1 MTALIL
7 ILGLAASALL
17 GFVNFLLII
26 NMSYIGLAASVALC
40 LSLVLIY
47 EKIRIKF
54 NIGIKKFIIAAEL
67 MPFLVCC
74 ACIGVVIY
82 LSSINYWGGQFFG
95 GLFEFLY
102 SIFSLGSTA
111 CVLQSHLIILAVKK
125 FRKNKNT
132 YSRLID

>member
-1 MTALIL
+1 MTVLIF
-7 ILGLAASALL
+7 ILGLTASALL

-74 ACIGVVIY
+74 ACIGVVMY
-82 LSSINYWGGQFFG
+82 LSSIDYWGGQFFG

-102 SIFSLGSTA
+102 SMFSAVSAGS
-111 CVLQSHLIILAVKK
+111 VLLVHLIILAVKK
-125 FRKNKNT
+125 LKENKK
-132 YSRLID
+132 SEES